1 MYLLHN
7 LWYLLITK
15 KNRNKASRK
24 KKDVKKKNFL
34 QKLFCLLERITK
46 IANLIDKLLD
56 FFRDFFQ

>member
-15 KNRNKASRK
+15 KRRNKASRK
-24 KKDVKKKNFL
+24 KKDAKKKNRL
-34 QKLFCLLERITK
+34 QKLFFLLECITK